1 MSNSLSKLTHSFIKK
16 ILYTPPQEGEVCTT
30 IIKKELENEK
40 PSMIARF
47 GSTEIKAILYPSF
60 PFYVRPFVK
69 KRVFENMFTL
79 SGFFPS
85 NEQSIR
91 KFSKMMLEDMQLLDV
106 LGCWRIEE
114 RFLQK
119 YFPIAK
125 RIKLSTLEPYLQKD
139 PWSEVLKDKKVLV
152 IHPFNATIENQY
164 FNKREQLFADKR
176 VLPEFQSFETIKA
189 VQTIAGNGADFNDWF
204 EALNYMK
211 AEMDKKDFDIA
222 IIGCGAY
229 GFPLAAHAKRMGKK
243 AVHLGGPTQML
254 FGVKGKRWV
263 ANDNFKEIINDYFVF
278 PEDTDKIKNA
288 SKVEEGCYW

>member
-1 MSNSLSKLTHSFIKK
+1 MSNSISKIAHSIIKK
-16 ILYTPPQEGEVCTT
+16 MLYSLPLEGEVCSA
-30 IIKKELENEK
+30 ILKNELESNQ

-60 PFYVRPFVK
+60 PFFIRPFVK
-69 KRVFENMFTL
+69 KRIFGNMYTL

-85 NEQSIR
+85 NEESIR
-91 KFSKMMLEDMQLLDV
+91 KFSNMMLEDMKLLDV

-119 YFPIAK
+119 YFPMAK

-139 PWSEVLKDKKVLV
+139 PWSEVLENKKVLV
-152 IHPFNATIENQY
+152 IHPFNTTIENQY
-164 FNKREQLFADKR
+164 YHNRKQLFADER
-176 VLPEFQSFETIKA
+176 VLPQFKSFETIRA
-189 VQTIAGNGADFNDWF
+189 VQTIAGTDSTFSDWF
-204 EALNYMK
+204 EALDAMK
-211 AEMDKKDFDIA
+211 AEMETKDFDVV

-243 AVHLGGPTQML
+243 AIHLGGPTQML
-254 FGVKGKRWV
+254 FGIKGKRWV
-263 ANDNFKEIINDYFVF
+263 ENENFKTIINDYFVF